1 MDKNPNMDRRDTTNS
16 DRLADASKIRPI
28 INVKSL
34 ITIIKHPLITLKII
48 VVGLFTIILFLITL
62 IAVMIEDK
70 EFLKKLKGE
79 KNGN

>member
-48 VVGLFTIILFLITL
+48 GGGIFIMILFLITL